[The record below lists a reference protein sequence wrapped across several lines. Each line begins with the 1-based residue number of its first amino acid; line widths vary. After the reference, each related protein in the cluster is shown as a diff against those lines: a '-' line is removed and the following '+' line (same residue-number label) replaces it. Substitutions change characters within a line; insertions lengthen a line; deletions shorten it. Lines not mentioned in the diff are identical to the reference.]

1 MYKEGLAGPR
11 KVVVGNSTLEPKNK
25 NSVLVMRVQT
35 NADKNKL
42 LSVWGLIPGK
52 RKTLCVACGKS
63 SECAPTPLLE
73 DRGIEKRWRIC
84 KRCLPPAIE
93 KLNMQSLRMEDAL
106 WRERQ
111 TLKKPMRCT
120 ACVKS
125 SECAK
130 IPDGPGVRYSEVWVC
145 KRCWKTEMQQRRN
158 ANIRRRLLRGNPD
171 RLVTHS
177 WPKRRRIKKLEILVE
192 EGEAARVRLQ
202 GIYGFE

>member
-42 LSVWGLIPGK
+42 LSVWGLIPSK
-52 RKTLCVACGKS
+52 RKTLCVASGKS

-73 DRGIEKRWRIC
+73 DWGIEKRWMIC
-84 KRCLPPAIE
+84 KRCLPPVIE

-130 IPDGPGVRYSEVWVC
+130 IPDGPGVRHSNVWVC
-145 KRCWKTEMQQRRN
+145 KRCWTTEMRERRSHN
-158 ANIRRRLLRGNPD
+158 TTRGLFRGNPD
-171 RLVTHS
+171 RLACHP
-177 WPKRRRIKKLEILVE
+177 WPKRRRIRKLETLIE
-192 EGEAARVRLQ
+192 DEDTARVRLQ
-202 GIYGFE
+202 RI